1 MAELKGHRFFETQ
14 DGSITAYSERYN
26 EACHSTAGAV
36 AETQIHY
43 IKGCKIEEK
52 ASPIHIFEVGFGVGV
67 GFFETY
73 KTLLPLNKFFDFLSI
88 EIDEE
93 LVKYIIS
100 QNEILNG
107 MKRIEEKNLLYYEK
121 KIENFHLRILI
132 GDGRQ
137 TIPLFFE
144 HFSFPMNAIYQDA
157 FSFKKNRELWSV
169 EWFSLLKKNA
179 ANDCLMS
186 TYSSSS
192 AVRKSMIEAGW
203 KVFLGDHFGPRV
215 ASTRARLTGES
226 SKEVLEKLQRSH
238 VEAIRDYF

>member
-1 MAELKGHRFFETQ
+1 MQELKGHRFFETQ
-14 DGSITAYSERYN
+14 DGSLTAYSERYN

-43 IKGCKIEEK
+43 IKGCQIEK
-52 ASPIHIFEVGFGVGV
+52 RPSPIHIFEVGFGVGV
-67 GFFETY
+67 GFFETH
-73 KTLLPLNKFFDFLSI
+73 KSLSPLNKFFDFVSI

-93 LVKYIIS
+93 LVKYIIQ
-100 QNEILNG
+100 QNETLNG
-107 MKRIEEKNLLYYEK
+107 TKRLEEQGLVYYEK
-121 KIENFHLRILI
+121 QNDDFRLRILI

-137 TIPLFFE
+137 TVPVFFE
-144 HFSFPMNAIYQDA
+144 RFPFSMNAIYQDA
-157 FSFKKNRELWSV
+157 FSFKKNRELWST
-169 EWFSLLKKNA
+169 EWFTLLRKNA
-179 ANDCLMS
+179 APDCLMS

-226 SKEVLEKLQRSH
+226 DKEVLDKLQRSH
-238 VEAIRDYF
+238 VEAIKDHF